1 MKKSIQ
7 QASEIRGLSAGEIA
21 KIRTRLTRT
30 VCDLQN
36 DVEMVMLGGKKWST
50 VQLNLYKLLLNKVLP
65 DISTSYSE
73 TTDLSTRRISGLSR
87 QELEEMVAQR
97 SNKEIVE
104 NYVKNGGN
112 TGDLDDEAATSDS
125 DSGKK
130 D

>member
-1 MKKSIQ
+1 MF
-7 QASEIRGLSAGEIA
+7 
-21 KIRTRLTRT
+21 
-30 VCDLQN
+30 
-36 DVEMVMLGGKKWST
+36 GGKKWST

-65 DISTSYSE
+65 DISTTYSE

-112 TGDLDDEAATSDS
+112 TGDLEDEATTSDS
-125 DSGKK
+125 ASGKK

>member
-36 DVEMVMLGGKKWST
+36 DVEDVMFGGKKWST

-65 DISTSYSE
+65 DISTTYSE

-97 SNKEIVE
+97 NNKEIVE

-112 TGDLDDEAATSDS
+112 TGDLEDEATTSDS

>member
-73 TTDLSTRRISGLSR
+73 TADLSTRRISGLSR

-97 SNKEIVE
+97 NNKEIVE

-112 TGDLDDEAATSDS
+112 TGDLEDEATTSDS

>member
-1 MKKSIQ
+1 MF
-7 QASEIRGLSAGEIA
+7 
-21 KIRTRLTRT
+21 
-30 VCDLQN
+30 
-36 DVEMVMLGGKKWST
+36 GGKKWST

-65 DISTSYSE
+65 DISTTYSE

-97 SNKEIVE
+97 NNKEIVE
-104 NYVKNGGN
+104 NYVKNGRN
-112 TGDLDDEAATSDS
+112 TGDLEDEATTSDS

>member
-36 DVEMVMLGGKKWST
+36 DVEDVMFGGKKWST

-73 TTDLSTRRISGLSR
+73 TADLSTRRISGLSR

-97 SNKEIVE
+97 NNKEIVE

-112 TGDLDDEAATSDS
+112 TGDLEDEATTSDS